1 MSGSGRC
8 RCTVDDPID
17 PLTGP
22 IRSDGIRRGVLHIC
36 PLDPIPIYAHTRPP
50 FFSNFPF
57 RQFFFFFGRS
67 SAKGPRSYRHWLVG
81 VDVDTLM
88 AD

>member
-22 IRSDGIRRGVLHIC
+22 IRSDDFRRGVLLIC
-36 PLDPIPIYAHTRPP
+36 PLDPIPIYAHAALLLFRFSPFVNS
-50 FFSNFPF
+50 FFS
-57 RQFFFFFGRS
+57 GRS

>member
-22 IRSDGIRRGVLHIC
+22 IRSDDIRRGVLHIC

-50 FFSNFPF
+50 FFIFSLSSIL
-57 RQFFFFFGRS
+57 FF
-67 SAKGPRSYRHWLVG
+67 LVG
-81 VDVDTLM
+81 HLRRDLARTATGWLG
-88 AD
+88 